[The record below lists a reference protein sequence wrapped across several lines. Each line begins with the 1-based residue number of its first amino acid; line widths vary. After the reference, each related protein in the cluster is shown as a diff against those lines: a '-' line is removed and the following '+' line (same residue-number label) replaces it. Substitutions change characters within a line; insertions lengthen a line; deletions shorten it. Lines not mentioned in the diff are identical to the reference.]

1 MALGCRIGGQRAGVH
16 DIQFWDLGDYPITL
30 LQESLYRMVALMRAV
45 QPKFILS
52 HSKEDIHNH
61 DHPAVTDFA
70 QHARVTAQANGHE
83 PGQPV
88 LGAPPVFLFEP
99 HQPEQCN

>member
-1 MALGCRIGGQRAGVH
+1 
-16 DIQFWDLGDYPITL
+16 
-30 LQESLYRMVALMRAV
+30 
-45 QPKFILS
+45 
-52 HSKEDIHNH
+52 
-61 DHPAVTDFA
+61 VTDFA

-99 HQPEQCN
+99 HQPE

>member
-99 HQPEQCN
+99 HQPE